1 MKQILSLLLIV
12 AFSSTSYANHH
23 AEKNGVELPIKTGKS
38 EILWVGGKKFTDST
52 HSGTVGFKSG
62 FITFDKDQPVKG
74 QFVIDMTSI
83 KNTDLPAEKQPK
95 LVSHLSSDDFFAVDK
110 FKTASFS
117 FDEVKSL
124 GNNQYALTGMMKIR
138 DVEKKET
145 VQATISKN
153 ADGTYAANADIVI
166 DRTKYGVNFHDESAD
181 GSKTFFLVKLFKGAG
196 AVAKDKIIKN
206 DMTLTVKLVAG
217 K

>member
-1 MKQILSLLLIV
+1 MKQMLSLLLMV
-12 AFSSTSYANHH
+12 VFSSTSYANHH
-23 AEKNGVELPIKTGKS
+23 AEGVEIPIQTGKS
-38 EILWVGGKKFTDST
+38 EISWVGGKKFTDST

-62 FITFDKDQPVKG
+62 SISFDKDQPVKG

-95 LVSHLSSDDFFAVDK
+95 LVGHLNSEDFFAVEK

-117 FDEVKSL
+117 FNEVKSL

-138 DVEKKET
+138 DAEKKET
-145 VQATISKN
+145 IQATVSKN
-153 ADGTYAANADIVI
+153 ADGTYTANADIVI
-166 DRTKYGVNFHDESAD
+166 DRTKYGVNFHNESAD

-196 AVAKDKIIKN
+196 SVAKDKIIKN
-206 DMTLTVKLVAG
+206 DMTLSVKLVAG

>member
-1 MKQILSLLLIV
+1 MKKMLSLLLMI
-12 AFSSTSYANHH
+12 AFSSTSHANHH
-23 AEKNGVELPIKTGKS
+23 AEGGTEMPIQTGKS
-38 EILWVGGKKFTDST
+38 EISWVGGKKFTDST
-52 HSGTVGFKSG
+52 HSGTIDFESG
-62 FITFDKDQPVKG
+62 YISFDKSQPVSG

-95 LVSHLSSDDFFAVDK
+95 LVGHLNSEDFFAVEK
-110 FKTASFS
+110 FKTASFN
-117 FDEVKSL
+117 FKEVKSL

-145 VQATISKN
+145 IQAIISKN

-166 DRTKYGVNFHDESAD
+166 DRTKYGVNFHNESED